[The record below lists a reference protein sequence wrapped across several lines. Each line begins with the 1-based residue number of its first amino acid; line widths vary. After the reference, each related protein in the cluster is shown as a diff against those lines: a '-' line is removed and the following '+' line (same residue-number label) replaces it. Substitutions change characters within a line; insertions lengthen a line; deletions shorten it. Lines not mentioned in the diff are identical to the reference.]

1 LSTSR
6 RAARALAVAN
16 PQHLAVLPD
25 IPTMAEAGYPEIQG
39 GAWFALFAPA
49 NVPTAI
55 IDLLNKEARDT
66 FTLPDVRQPL
76 EPRGV
81 TLVLGT
87 PQELGTFVAA
97 DTERWAKV
105 IGDAGIKLE

>member
-1 LSTSR
+1 VLS
-6 RAARALAVAN
+6 
-16 PQHLAVLPD
+16 D

-39 GAWFALFAPA
+39 GTWFALFAPA
-49 NVPTAI
+49 NTPTAL

-66 FTLPDVRQPL
+66 FTLPDVRQQL

-87 PQELGTFVAA
+87 PQELGAFVAA
-97 DTERWAKV
+97 DTERWAKL
-105 IGDAGIKLE
+105 IRDAGIKLE